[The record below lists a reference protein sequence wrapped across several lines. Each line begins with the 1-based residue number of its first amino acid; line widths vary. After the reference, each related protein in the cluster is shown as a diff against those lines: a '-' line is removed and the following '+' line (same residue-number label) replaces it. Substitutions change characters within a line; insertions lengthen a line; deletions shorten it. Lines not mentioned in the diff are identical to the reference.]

1 MKGLDSEERNKS
13 SEENTTPQKNM
24 IMVVEND
31 FNSAGG
37 FENMT
42 IQSTPYQ
49 SYQHRQNWMRI
60 WTRSL
65 SPTENM
71 LLIPKSTSLQPETS
85 KNPIPI
91 YAKEKSTNLA
101 FEMAYGQM
109 PFVAF
114 SQSTTSLTL
123 LESAQEKKW

>member
-1 MKGLDSEERNKS
+1 
-13 SEENTTPQKNM
+13 M

-31 FNSAGG
+31 FNSIGG

-65 SPTENM
+65 SPTENI
-71 LLIPKSTSLQPETS
+71 LLIPNATSLQPETS
-85 KNPIPI
+85 KNPIPV
-91 YAKEKSTNLA
+91 YAKEKSTI
-101 FEMAYGQM
+101 
-109 PFVAF
+109 
-114 SQSTTSLTL
+114 L
-123 LESAQEKKW
+123 L

>member
-1 MKGLDSEERNKS
+1 
-13 SEENTTPQKNM
+13 M

-65 SPTENM
+65 SPTENV

-91 YAKEKSTNLA
+91 YAKENQRIWLLKWP
-101 FEMAYGQM
+101 MAKCLLLLFHRARY
-109 PFVAF
+109 VAP
-114 SQSTTSLTL
+114 
-123 LESAQEKKW
+123 